1 MYERRVTLSSLRG
14 RVTAFLLNKYGKIMI
29 RVKQILRLSD
39 RYRKRYSPGVGVVAG
54 EEVRTKTGHG
64 IRVVAGHL
72 FNPGADPVLAKTK
85 RAARILKAYLLQRVL
100 LFFFFFLGY
109 SDRTQAFLQRACE
122 RSDRFNNLSYRPI
135 TGPFS
140 VLLAVVW
147 RRAQISRRNALP
159 HLSTPTVQKRRRLY
173 KRERNTL

>member
-1 MYERRVTLSSLRG
+1 MTLSSLRG

-39 RYRKRYSPGVGVVAG
+39 PYRKRYSPGVGVVAG

-100 LFFFFFLGY
+100 LFFCD
-109 SDRTQAFLQRACE
+109 SDRTQAFLQRVCE

-159 HLSTPTVQKRRRLY
+159 HLSTPTVRKRRRLY